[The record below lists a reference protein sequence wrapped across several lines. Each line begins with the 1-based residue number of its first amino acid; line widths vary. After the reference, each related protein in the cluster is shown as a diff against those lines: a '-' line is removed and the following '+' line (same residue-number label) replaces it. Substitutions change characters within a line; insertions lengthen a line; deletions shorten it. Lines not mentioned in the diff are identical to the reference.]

1 MTMVRISI
9 MPNEFVGNKFV
20 NDDNIDNEYDGKLWW
35 YAGMKNLRWIMCW
48 GRWTTDCPPCRHLLQ
63 EHLLQRSRWDGGGC
77 PLIQHWFRNLLQHF
91 QLIFN
96 PISTLNYF
104 NSARSIWLI
113 VSDISA
119 LLISPLQNVG
129 NTWKLTAVTV
139 RARSKSGVSW
149 GRTHLY
155 PHIGL
160 KKLKTWK
167 QDEMLC

>member
-91 QLIFN
+91 QFIFN
-96 PISTLNYF
+96 LIYLELFQFSPFHMIDCIWYQRTPNFSKMLGTPESWQQLQSQPGARVVFPEEGHTFILTL
-104 NSARSIWLI
+104 
-113 VSDISA
+113 A
-119 LLISPLQNVG
+119 LKN
-129 NTWKLTAVTV
+129 
-139 RARSKSGVSW
+139 
-149 GRTHLY
+149 
-155 PHIGL
+155 
-160 KKLKTWK
+160 
-167 QDEMLC
+167 